1 MLSNLTHD
9 NVGLLH
15 LIFSIISV
23 ITGSMVF
30 IMKKGNKRHKQV
42 GYVYNLAML
51 GVVIT
56 AFMIYRLFGGFGL
69 FHIAA
74 IVSSLTLLAGM
85 IPPFFFRHKSGW
97 INLHIGFMYWSVMG
111 LYAAFIAET
120 MVRIP
125 ETPFFGMVGI
135 GTGIVMSIGGF
146 IFYRN
151 RAKWEKAFAMP
162 ASEPKPVSLK

>member
-9 NVGLLH
+9 NIGLIH
-15 LIFSIISV
+15 LIFSILAL
-23 ITGSMVF
+23 ITGTAIF
-30 IMKKGNKRHKQV
+30 IMKKGSKLHKQI
-42 GYVYNLAML
+42 GYSYNISMI

-74 IVSSLTLLAGM
+74 IVSGLTLIAGM
-85 IPPFFFRHKSGW
+85 YPAFFMRHKEGW
-97 INLHIGFMYWSVMG
+97 IGLHIGFMYWSVMG
-111 LYAAFIAET
+111 LYAAFVAET

-135 GTGIVMSIGGF
+135 ATAVVMGIGGF
-146 IFYRN
+146 VFYRN
-151 RAKWEKAFAMP
+151 RAKWEKNFSQAPISA
-162 ASEPKPVSLK
+162 